1 MSFTEFRSA
10 ESSAS
15 ANATEQVTIQ
25 SLQDKKL
32 QGTPIVALTAYD
44 YATARVVD
52 EAGVDV
58 LLVGDSLA
66 MVVMGYE
73 TTLPVTVEEML
84 LHTRAVRRAVR
95 RAMVVADLPFGSYQ
109 VNAEDGVATATRFL
123 KEAGVQAVKIEG
135 GNASREQLVKRL
147 TEAEIPVVAHLG
159 LTPQSVHK
167 MSGYRVQGKSLQ
179 EINQLIRDALALEAA
194 GAFAIVLEAIPGEV
208 ARRITAALHIPTIG
222 IGAGLHC
229 DGQILVLHD
238 LINLSFS
245 PPAKFVRRYADAG
258 ALIADAGALIADA
271 VERYRADV
279 LRREFPAD
287 QESYHLG
294 KETQAALEEQET
306 RRETRRL
313 SVISTIE
320 EMRRA
325 CAQLRAVGK
334 TLGLVPTMGAL
345 HAGHLSL
352 VKAAQADCDVVAVSV
367 FVNPTQFG
375 PKEDF
380 AAYPR
385 TLSEDVKVL
394 EAAGVTLLFA
404 PTTEEMYPSDASTFV
419 TVEGLSDRLDGAS
432 RPGHFR
438 GVATVVTKLLH
449 IFAPDRAYFG
459 QKDAAQVA
467 VLRRMVRDLCF
478 DVRLEVRP
486 TVRESDG
493 LAMSSRNRNLSVQER
508 SQAQVLSRALHAAR
522 ESFQD
527 GEQKPERLL
536 REAMRVLETEP
547 AVMVEYCRL
556 VDWDSLEDLPDAR
569 PDALLA
575 IAARVGTTRLIDN
588 TLL

>member
-1 MSFTEFRSA
+1 MSLTEFHSA

-15 ANATEQVTIQ
+15 VSLTEQVTIQ
-25 SLQDKKL
+25 SLQDKKS

-123 KEAGVQAVKIEG
+123 KEAGAQAVKIEG
-135 GNASREQLVKRL
+135 GTASRQQLVKRL

-159 LTPQSVHK
+159 LTPQSVHR

-179 EINQLIRDALALEAA
+179 EINQLITDALALEAA

-258 ALIADAGALIADA
+258 ALIAGA

-294 KETQAALEEQET
+294 KETQAALEQQEA
-306 RRETRRL
+306 RPETPRL
-313 SVISTIE
+313 SIISTIE

-325 CAQLRAVGK
+325 CAKLRAGK

-385 TLSEDVKVL
+385 TLAEDVKVL
-394 EAAGVTLLFA
+394 EATI
-404 PTTEEMYPSDASTFV
+404 EEMYPSRASTFV

-449 IFAPDRAYFG
+449 IVAPDRAYFG

-467 VLRRMVRDLCF
+467 VLRRMVSDLCF

-493 LAMSSRNRNLSVQER
+493 LAMSSRNRNLSLQER
-508 SQAQVLSRALHAAR
+508 NQAQVLSRALHAAR
-522 ESFQD
+522 ESFHD
-527 GEQKPERLL
+527 GEQTAERLL
-536 REAMRVLETEP
+536 LEAMHVLETEP
-547 AVMVEYCRL
+547 ALMVEYCRL
-556 VDWDSLEDLPDAR
+556 VDWDSLEDSPEAR
-569 PDALLA
+569 PGSLLA

-588 TLL
+588 ALL